1 MRVLAATT
9 CGTCLS
15 CEDFRAGNLGV
26 GGYALACM
34 QAVKDHLYD
43 RNMPLSCENVE
54 LRGFEPLTSCMP
66 YKSLLFRNVA
76 GCGST
81 SSFNPLYV
89 AHRSPVSSLACSP
102 SCSPSCSPGGPRASR
117 AHCQPAVAVLFE
129 SPIVLKLFIWPA
141 AAATATAATASTL
154 GPRSAQRDYA
164 CRRPAAA
171 RARPPA

>member
-66 YKSLLFRNVA
+66 YKFSQSPDVA
-76 GCGST
+76 ACRST
-81 SSFNPLYV
+81 SSFNRPTSLMV
-89 AHRSPVSSLACSP
+89 ALDRSSLA
-102 SCSPSCSPGGPRASR
+102 PRLAPLPDFLCTVPLVGLSR
-117 AHCQPAVAVLFE
+117 RTE
-129 SPIVLKLFIWPA
+129 SNF
-141 AAATATAATASTL
+141 
-154 GPRSAQRDYA
+154 
-164 CRRPAAA
+164 
-171 RARPPA
+171 